1 MLKKNKVL
9 VLMTIVSMT
18 IGYFFGG
25 GLIKPISNQELSQ
38 MSSVNSE
45 LIDKATDYSN
55 YNKNS
60 KGEDYISPNEVEFD
74 LEKGYGT
81 NDLSKDTQDGFK
93 ELIRKNVKQNHS
105 GDGVTMVAVYQ
116 TDYEGDGV
124 FKIQIYKTYD
134 TGDNELET
142 ITVNVSP
149 LIGDIDSLDMAE
161 KEEKKKESTWKKNWN
176 EEDITKKENP
186 KYDKSE
192 AAIQRARAFARKYG
206 YSIDGIQDFGNG
218 QVMLLY
224 YNPRTKESV
233 AKYFYY

>member
-9 VLMTIVSMT
+9 VLLTIVSMT

-25 GLIKPISNQELSQ
+25 GLIKPISDQELSQ

-74 LEKGYGT
+74 LEKGYRT

-149 LIGDIDSLDMAE
+149 LIGNIDSLDMDE
-161 KEEKKKESTWKKNWN
+161 KEEKKKESTWKKNWV
-176 EEDITKKENP
+176 EEDITKKQNS
-186 KYDKSE
+186 KSNKSDV
-192 AAIQRARAFARKYG
+192 AIQKAYAFAKRYG
-206 YSIDGIQDFGNG
+206 YSVDRIEDFGNG

-224 YNPRTKESV
+224 SIPRTGESRGE
-233 AKYFYY
+233 YFYY